1 MKTVKRKVWGITYHL
16 MDIDPD
22 TGDEMNWT
30 EPFRTCY
37 ADTYAEAEEKRRRLL
52 AGEDEYYGDLI
63 DECDISDEPEEIEFY
78 VQNHNIYVM
87 HNSTLPYYNTA
98 LCFMQCKC
106 SI

>member
-37 ADTYAEAEEKRRRLL
+37 ADTYAEAEEKEKKII
-52 AGEDEYYGDLI
+52 GW
-63 DECDISDEPEEIEFY
+63 
-78 VQNHNIYVM
+78 
-87 HNSTLPYYNTA
+87 
-98 LCFMQCKC
+98 
-106 SI
+106 